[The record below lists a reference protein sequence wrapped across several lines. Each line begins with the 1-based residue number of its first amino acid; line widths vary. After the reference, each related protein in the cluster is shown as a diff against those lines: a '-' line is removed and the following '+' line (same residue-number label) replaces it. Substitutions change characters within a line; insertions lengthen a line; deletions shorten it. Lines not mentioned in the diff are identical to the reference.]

1 MVKLLPLKT
10 LSPREGQKLL
20 KELKKKKY
28 TIEKSSTEMVSDH
41 RLRVPIWNPSLELDV
56 MEPHSH

>member
-10 LSPREGQKLL
+10 LSPKEGQKLL
-20 KELKKKKY
+20 KELKKKY